1 VSPTTATRS
10 FSLPLPEDGANIAW
24 WLRLKGVRDIV
35 SGLAVLVFMSWGVP
49 LGVGIILL
57 IEAIIP
63 VDDMLVILAA
73 KGYQK
78 CLRHSRPHGGA
89 YGLRSHPHD
98 DWCVKVVESA
108 RIADGI
114 ELKRGLPCVLLRE
127 LLTATALV
135 DANQLVF
142 ADIDMGSGSKA

>member
-1 VSPTTATRS
+1 
-10 FSLPLPEDGANIAW
+10 
-24 WLRLKGVRDIV
+24 
-35 SGLAVLVFMSWGVP
+35 
-49 LGVGIILL
+49 
-57 IEAIIP
+57 
-63 VDDMLVILAA
+63 
-73 KGYQK
+73 
-78 CLRHSRPHGGA
+78 
-89 YGLRSHPHD
+89 
-98 DWCVKVVESA
+98 VKVVESA